1 MQKIQFTGE
10 EKHVKPR
17 VEVDEGKIEYIT
29 DPDEIRGIIR
39 RAATMI
45 WEDHLFT
52 LNELQQHLQKND
64 VILPVPEDEHA
75 EWLETAISEIWYQQ
89 KELARTALK
98 TMPTFIRGRYEGEMH
113 YGIIVPNQPVAHVVE
128 EAAVEAEVPAPTS
141 TTVGT
146 IPEVIAE
153 VVEPIEDIAPITKV
167 PERLMLTPKEIGTV
181 IFDQFVNYEPG
192 PSKIT
197 LQRII
202 SAFKSLDTDTPLS
215 EVKHSLEIMV
225 ENGYLQEPFKTGKG
239 KQKQT
244 WYVMDADVKADVIDD
259 RQSGT
264 FEDCL
269 DFLFQMNEQVA

>member
-10 EKHVKPR
+10 EKYVKPR
-17 VEVDEGKIEYIT
+17 VDVAEGEIEYIT
-29 DPDEIRGIIR
+29 DPDEIRGVIR

-45 WEDHLFT
+45 WEDHIFT

-64 VILPVPEDEHA
+64 VVLPVPEEEHI
-75 EWLETAISEIWYQQ
+75 EWLEMTLGEIWYQQ

-98 TMPTFIRGRYEGEMH
+98 TMPTFIREKYEGEMH
-113 YGIIVPNQPVAHVVE
+113 YGIVVPNQPVVRVAEEIPSTVE
-128 EAAVEAEVPAPTS
+128 VSVPTPDT
-141 TTVGT
+141 
-146 IPEVIAE
+146 
-153 VVEPIEDIAPITKV
+153 VEPVLEVTTETAGSIEDVVSIAKTPD
-167 PERLMLTPKEIGTV
+167 RLVLTPKEIGVV
-181 IFDQFVNYEPG
+181 IFDQFVSFEPG
-192 PSKIT
+192 PSKIS

-202 SAFKSLDTDTPLS
+202 SVFKSLDTDTPLGN
-215 EVKHSLEIMV
+215 VKRGLEIMV

-259 RQSGT
+259 KQSGT

-269 DFLFQMNEQVA
+269 DSLFRVSEEVA